1 MTLSDRERFIILF
14 LHAAHS
20 DEDNSKA
27 FQKMEKYS
35 KILNMDIN
43 DKESIQLMNDID
55 DILLDIIDLENIHL
69 KQLKMIKEN
78 LET

>member
-1 MTLSDRERFIILF
+1 MTLSNREAFIILF

-27 FQKMEKYS
+27 YQKMAKYS

-43 DKESIQLMNDID
+43 DKESIQLMQDID
-55 DILLDIIDLENIHL
+55 DILLDIIDLENSHL
-69 KQLKMIKEN
+69 KQLEKIKEK
-78 LET
+78 LKR